1 MDLGGTTWTLI
12 IIGVAL
18 LVVVLVWA
26 MLRKRGEP
34 EAGIERTEQATDRLY
49 REEDA
54 ARDPMDDGIV

>member
-26 MLRKRGEP
+26 MLRKRGES

>member
-1 MDLGGTTWTLI
+1 MDLGGTNRTLI
-12 IIGVAL
+12 IIGVAV
-18 LVVVLVWA
+18 LVVVLLWA

-34 EAGIERTEQATDRLY
+34 EAGIERTEQATARLY

>member
-1 MDLGGTTWTLI
+1 MDLGGTNWTLI

-18 LVVVLVWA
+18 LVAVLLWA
-26 MLRKRGEP
+26 MLRKQGEP
-34 EAGIERTEQATDRLY
+34 EAGIERTEQATGRLY